1 MEEHGGV
8 LVTGLSG
15 PRFALAIGACAEE
28 VTLTTVVTPAPRIV
42 VVDDDV
48 RLAGMMQES
57 LTDEGYAVAHCA
69 RDDEAF
75 AFVQAHRPDVVIL
88 DVRMAGL
95 GGLGVLYLLATDP
108 QTARIP
114 VLLCTAVS
122 AAEMQAWDEVLDQKG
137 VPILFKPF
145 ALADLMAAVRALL
158 PTSNTEA
165 A

>member
-1 MEEHGGV
+1 MSA
-8 LVTGLSG
+8 T
-15 PRFALAIGACAEE
+15 
-28 VTLTTVVTPAPRIV
+28 APPPHIV
-42 VVDDDV
+42 VVDDDEL
-48 RLAGMMQES
+48 LAELMQTH
-57 LTDEGYAVAHCA
+57 LADLGYTVTSCT
-69 RDDEAF
+69 RGDEAF
-75 AFVQAHRPDVVIL
+75 GVVRPARPDLVIL